1 MDQRRPRQVHVP
13 PAAIAAG
20 AALAQRALARRPRTT
35 ASTTA
40 GAVLAAAS
48 GALLAGAVLRFRR
61 SGTTVDPTA
70 PDRASA
76 LVTGGANALTRNPM
90 YVAMAGALVAH
101 AATRRSW
108 LALGPV
114 ALFVGVMTRGQI
126 AAEERA
132 LTDAFGHEYEQYLR
146 DVPRWVDARSARALA
161 RLVAGSR

>member
-1 MDQRRPRQVHVP
+1 MGQQRSGQVHVP
-13 PAAIAAG
+13 PAVIAA
-20 AALAQRALARRPRTT
+20 AAGLAQRALARRPMTP
-35 ASTTA
+35 ASVTA
-40 GAVLAAAS
+40 GAVLGAAS

-70 PDRASA
+70 PERASA

-90 YVAMAGALVAH
+90 YVAMAGALLAH
-101 AATRRSW
+101 AAARRSW
-108 LALGPV
+108 PALVPV

-132 LTDAFGHEYEQYLR
+132 LTGAFGSDYEQYVR

-161 RLVAGSR
+161 RLVTDRR